1 MIRLALALRWA
12 LLRGALRSGR
22 GSTGRRLGLAAGAVI
37 GLGLAVL
44 TFAGL
49 AALRGTATTADDAAV
64 VLFTGLLVGWTVLP
78 IVTFTSDDLLDA
90 SKLALLPLSTG
101 DVLVL
106 HGVGALLGIAP
117 IATLVACLGLV
128 AATGDSLVSYGV
140 AVVAVPLE
148 LALCVALS
156 RTTAASLARL
166 LRSRRGRDLGVALT
180 ALVAVSGQLV
190 NPLLQRAGR
199 SQGAEQALHQAASVL
214 SALPP
219 GLLAS
224 APRLAADGQLPLAVL
239 HLIGGAIAVAAL
251 LALWARALRR
261 AELSIDATTA
271 PSRSSTGLTP
281 RLLTRVL
288 PAGRIGAVAGKDL
301 RYLVRDPRRLV
312 QLVTGTVFPAFFVV
326 VVPLLSP
333 RGHPHATMVF
343 AVCGVAVL
351 AVLGG
356 SNRFGQDGTATW
368 MLLAAGSDRRAARR
382 DLLGGDLA
390 LMLIVVPLMVALG
403 VLLAAVT
410 GGWRYLPAAEGLGLA
425 ILGLSLGAAAVVA
438 VVAPFPLP
446 EGSRNAFTNGG
457 GGQGLLAAAL
467 VFGVFAV
474 VAITCAPLVVLLVLV
489 LHPDHGV
496 PLLLLGPLYGA
507 ALGTAARELAATLWS
522 ERGPEVLL
530 RLSARPG

>member
-12 LLRGALRSGR
+12 LLCGALRSGR
-22 GSTGRRLGLAAGAVI
+22 GSTGRRVGLAGGAVV
-37 GLGLAVL
+37 GLGFALLAV
-44 TFAGL
+44 AGL
-49 AALRGTATTADDAAV
+49 ASLRGSGIADDASV
-64 VLFTGLLVGWTVLP
+64 VLFTGLLVGWTILP
-78 IVTFTSDDLLDA
+78 ILTFTSDDLLDA
-90 SKLALLPLSTG
+90 SKLALLPLSTR

-106 HGVGALLGIAP
+106 HGVGALLGVAP
-117 IATLVACLGLV
+117 IATLLACLGLV
-128 AATGDSLVSYGV
+128 AATGDSLASYGV

-199 SQGAEQALHQAASVL
+199 SQGAGHALHQAASVL
-214 SALPP
+214 STLPP

-224 APRLAADGQLPLAVL
+224 APRLARAGRLPLAAL
-239 HLIGGAIAVAAL
+239 HLLAGAMAVAAL
-251 LALWARALRR
+251 LALWARTLGR
-261 AELSIDATTA
+261 AELSVDATTS
-271 PSRSSTGLTP
+271 PSRSSTGLIP
-281 RLLTRVL
+281 RLLTWVL
-288 PAGRIGAVAGKDL
+288 PGGRVGAVAAKDL
-301 RYLVRDPRRLV
+301 RYLARDPRRLV

-333 RGHPHATMVF
+333 GGHLDEVMVF
-343 AVCGVAVL
+343 AVCGVAVF
-351 AVLGG
+351 AGLGG

-368 MLLAAGSDRRAARR
+368 MLLAAGTDRHAARR

-390 LMLIVVPLMVALG
+390 LVLVVVPLMVVLG

-410 GGWRYLPAAEGLGLA
+410 GGWRYLPGAEGLGLA
-425 ILGLSLGAAAVVA
+425 ILGVSLGAASVVA

-446 EGSRNAFTNGG
+446 EGSRNAFSNGG

-467 VFGVFAV
+467 GFGVLAV
-474 VAITCAPLVVLLVLV
+474 VAITCAPLVALLVLV
-489 LHPDHGV
+489 LHPDHGA

-507 ALGTAARELAATLWS
+507 ALGAGARELATTLWS